1 MIGFEEATP
10 ETAQGRAI
18 FEELLWVHS
27 AIRRD
32 LATVAGLAEA
42 VGDGMKA
49 GEVRDRIEGLRTNGP
64 LWQLK
69 INCLQYCRFV
79 HAHHNHEDA
88 LFFPRLRA
96 ANPELDPVVDRLE
109 ADHRRVSDLLDETEA
124 AAAALEDEDC
134 AESRDRLVAALGE
147 LGEQLLAHLD
157 YEEERA
163 GPTIRRLASW

>member
-1 MIGFEEATP
+1 MIGFEDATP

-18 FEELLWVHS
+18 YQELLWVHT

-32 LATVAGLAEA
+32 LATVSELAGSVEA
-42 VGDGMKA
+42 GMA
-49 GEVRDRIEGLRTNGP
+49 AQEVRDRIRGLQTNGP

-79 HAHHNHEDA
+79 HAHHNHEDS

-96 ANPELDPVVDRLE
+96 ANPELAPVVDRLE
-109 ADHRRVSDLLDETEA
+109 ADHRRVSDLLDETESA
-124 AAAALEDEDC
+124 A
-134 AESRDRLVAALGE
+134 SALGE
-147 LGEQLLAHLD
+147 EDGEVTRRRLGTALDSLAEQLLAHLD

-163 GPTIRRLASW
+163 GPTIRRLTGW